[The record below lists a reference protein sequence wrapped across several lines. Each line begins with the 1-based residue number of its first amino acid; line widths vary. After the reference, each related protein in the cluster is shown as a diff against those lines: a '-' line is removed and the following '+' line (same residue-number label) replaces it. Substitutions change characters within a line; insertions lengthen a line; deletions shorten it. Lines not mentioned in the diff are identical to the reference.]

1 MGFHRSFVE
10 FSIRR
15 GGAVAAPAATAAG
28 DSWSPFGPHQ
38 ADKNF
43 PRRKQKTLKKCKN
56 IFFVPA
62 RIEFITIFAFWK
74 NGRTGIKFQCSNLA
88 INILHS
94 SIRTQKNIVLF
105 RNTTKN
111 TETPA
116 TKLSAVDRQ
125 NCKRKIRPAHKPA
138 AGKKSRTRD
147 RQPRKT
153 TSDTIAKFDNT
164 NANSRHSLR
173 KQKLNPKKN
182 NNSI

>member
-15 GGAVAAPAATAAG
+15 GGAEAAPAAVAAG
-28 DSWSPFGPHQ
+28 AGRSPFGPHQ
-38 ADKNF
+38 ADKYF

-94 SIRTQKNIVLF
+94 SKRTRKTIVLF
-105 RNTTKN
+105 RNTTKKQRHRQQN
-111 TETPA
+111 SPPSTDKTASVKSGRHTSLPPEKSPAQGTDNRERPHQTP
-116 TKLSAVDRQ
+116 
-125 NCKRKIRPAHKPA
+125 
-138 AGKKSRTRD
+138 
-147 RQPRKT
+147 
-153 TSDTIAKFDNT
+153 
-164 NANSRHSLR
+164 
-173 KQKLNPKKN
+173 
-182 NNSI
+182 